1 MKEVTLLNNTDFSI
15 LDNSYR
21 IKLNNKELYTLVI
34 MLYNQVNVVLN
45 YTFTVLV
52 TDYSKANHY
61 ITKLFLKNTQLP

>member
-15 LDNSYR
+15 PDNSYR